1 MKTMFLFLFLFGI
14 LVLCLVGSAGNCG
27 QPQIFHN
34 EKTNEYIFGFGPGPC
49 WVRGVFTTLSFV
61 IGGLTSI
68 FCGWIGMKIA
78 V

>member
-1 MKTMFLFLFLFGI
+1 MKNMFLFLFLFGI

-27 QPQIFHN
+27 DPQIVNGELSFSA
-34 EKTNEYIFGFGPGPC
+34 GPC
-49 WVRGVFTTLSFV
+49 WIRGAFTTVAFV